1 MTQAWLATAFLATL
15 GALVTWDLSRHINGP
30 QFLLLY
36 LLLLC
41 GTLVGQAR
49 LRRRWIDWIGIS
61 VMGAL
66 IFETVGLTRLLAGAH
81 AGMRRFGLLIVMM
94 LVGGALHFLRAEH
107 FAGGNSRDGGCATFW
122 GWGGCSGGGGGCG
135 GGGTGC
141 GGCGSGP

>member
-1 MTQAWLATAFLATL
+1 
-15 GALVTWDLSRHINGP
+15 
-30 QFLLLY
+30 
-36 LLLLC
+36 
-41 GTLVGQAR
+41 
-49 LRRRWIDWIGIS
+49 
-61 VMGAL
+61 MGAL